1 MNRAL
6 RAATMG
12 VLLVSPFALSACS
25 AGQVT
30 QTAEQ
35 QRDKVGAMAAV
46 GDIALR
52 QIAVVAPE
60 DGEYP
65 AGEDAPLRL
74 AVVNTGTESD
84 TLTGVSGEGFGDV
97 EITAPE
103 GSASP
108 SAQPPGTGGGT
119 SGGTSAPAGEGE
131 LEIPAGATVFFGQD
145 TDAAITLTDLDEPL
159 TTGRI
164 LELTFSFE
172 NAGDVTTMVPV
183 AALEEVRERGESFD
197 FHHEEEGETGG
208 GVDESNR
215 EQTEVAGGGNP
226 EN

>member
-12 VLLVSPFALSACS
+12 VLLVSPLALSACS

-30 QTAEQ
+30 QTVEQ
-35 QRDKVGAMAAV
+35 QRDKVGALAEV

-65 AGEDAPLRL
+65 AGEDAPLRV
-74 AVVNTGTESD
+74 AIVNTGNEDD
-84 TLTGVSGEGFGDV
+84 TLTGISGEGFGAV
-97 EITAPE
+97 EIDAAAAT
-103 GSASP
+103 P
-108 SAQPPGTGGGT
+108 SEQPAGTGGGST
-119 SGGTSAPAGEGE
+119 GGTTAPADDGE
-131 LEIPAGATVFFGQD
+131 LVIPARSTVFLGQD
-145 TDAAITLTDLDEPL
+145 GDSAIMLTGLDDAL
-159 TTGRI
+159 TTGGV
-164 LELTFSFE
+164 LELTFTFE
-172 NAGDVTTMVPV
+172 NAGEVTTVVPV
-183 AALEEVRERGESFD
+183 AAVAEEQERGELFD

-208 GVDESNR
+208 GTEEGR
-215 EQTEVAGGGNP
+215 EQNEVAGGGNP